1 MGKKKVF
8 VVEDDPFYAKMVG
21 HRLSMDPEF
30 EVRVF
35 NDAKS
40 FLKAMD
46 EKPSVVT
53 LDYSLPDMSGLE
65 LLKKVKSDYPGTQ
78 LIVLSGQDD
87 VTTAVE
93 MVRNGAYD
101 YIPKG
106 EVAMDKLW
114 LLAHKAIERSDLQ
127 EEVRQLQEEVTA
139 KFAFQNYLKGTSAPM
154 QRVFS
159 LLEKTTRTNITVVVT
174 GETGTGKELVAK
186 AVHYNSERR
195 KKPFI
200 AINVAAIPRE
210 LIESELF
217 GYEKGAFTGADRTK
231 PGKFEEADR
240 GTLFL
245 DEIGEMDL
253 NMQAKLLR
261 VLQERE
267 VCRLGSN
274 KNIPVDV
281 RIVAATHRN
290 LLKEVKEGRFRE
302 DLYYRLLGIS
312 IEMPP
317 LRERGSDILLLARYF
332 TDNFCA
338 ENQLR
343 RKEFSAAAS
352 EKLMSYAYP
361 GNVRELRAT
370 VEIAAVMSE
379 GKTIDTNDIM
389 LSNAAEIDDL
399 LKTEMS
405 LEEYNNRI
413 IRWYLDKYNNNV
425 LKVAEKLDV
434 GKSTI
439 YRMLKEGK
447 I

>member
-1 MGKKKVF
+1 
-8 VVEDDPFYAKMVG
+8 
-21 HRLSMDPEF
+21 
-30 EVRVF
+30 
-35 NDAKS
+35 
-40 FLKAMD
+40 
-46 EKPSVVT
+46 
-53 LDYSLPDMSGLE
+53 
-65 LLKKVKSDYPGTQ
+65 
-78 LIVLSGQDD
+78 
-87 VTTAVE
+87 
-93 MVRNGAYD
+93 
-101 YIPKG
+101 
-106 EVAMDKLW
+106 
-114 LLAHKAIERSDLQ
+114 
-127 EEVRQLQEEVTA
+127 
-139 KFAFQNYLKGTSAPM
+139 M

-186 AVHYNSERR
+186 AVHYNSERS

-343 RKEFSAAAS
+343 KKEFSAAAS